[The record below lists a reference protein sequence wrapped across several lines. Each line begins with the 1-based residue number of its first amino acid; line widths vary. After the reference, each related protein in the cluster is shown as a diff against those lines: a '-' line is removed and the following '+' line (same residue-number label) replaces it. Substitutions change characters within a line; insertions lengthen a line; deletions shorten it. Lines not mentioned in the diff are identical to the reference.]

1 MKHCLIKNHTM
12 KHWGIALCAATLL
25 FCACEKIYTPE
36 ELGMIVEW
44 RSSGWSE
51 VINETGETAT
61 LVTLYPSHGNA
72 YSELTTV
79 ILPGDAARFERGAF
93 LPLVSIE
100 ECASATIRLS
110 NETEIVC
117 TRGTDDPWSDH
128 FYNNRQS
135 RDTFEIVVM
144 PDIPERP
151 ETKVR
156 HNLVISTYHIDQT
169 LVDLWKQGLKNQ

>member
-1 MKHCLIKNHTM
+1 M

-44 RSSGWSE
+44 RSSGWSD

-61 LVTLYPSHGNA
+61 LVTLYPSHGNS

-110 NETEIVC
+110 DETEIVC

-128 FYNNRQS
+128 FFNNRQS

-169 LVDLWKQGLKNQ
+169 LVDLWKEGLKNQ

>member
-1 MKHCLIKNHTM
+1 MKRF
-12 KHWGIALCAATLL
+12 GIALFAATMVL
-25 FCACEKIYTPE
+25 CACEKIYTPE

-44 RSSGWSE
+44 SSSGWSE
-51 VINETGETAT
+51 VINETEETAT
-61 LVTLYPSHGNA
+61 LVTLYPSRGNS

-79 ILPGDAARFERGAF
+79 ILPGNAARLERGAF
-93 LPLVSIE
+93 LPRVSIE

-117 TRGTDDPWSDH
+117 TRGADDPWSDH
-128 FYNNRQS
+128 FFQNRQS

-144 PDIPERP
+144 PYMPERP

-156 HNLVISTYHIDQT
+156 HNLVISTYHIDQA
-169 LVDLWKQGLKNQ
+169 LVDLWKEGL

>member
-1 MKHCLIKNHTM
+1 MKHCTIKIHTM
-12 KHWGIALCAATLL
+12 KRWGIALLAATMVL
-25 FCACEKIYTPE
+25 CACEKIYTPE

-100 ECASATIRLS
+100 ECASATIKLS